1 MKSIIIIVDYFGKRW
16 PEWFPIYLE
25 SCRKNSTITWLFHTN
40 CDHSSFNIENVIF
53 RSMTKEEYIKNVN
66 QKLGIN
72 FPPDDNYKICDLR
85 PAYGELYEEEIRGY
99 DFFGYGDLDLLYGD
113 IRKFYT
119 DEVLENNVISTH
131 TWCLSGHL
139 TLIRNTKWLRSAF
152 RRIKNWK
159 SILEKD
165 GNQSFDEQIFIHAF
179 KRYPPFLSGKL
190 KSIRFIYDIIYPTSI
205 KYRRKL
211 YLKEQFTTPL
221 APTPWLDGTF
231 NHPEVWFWKDGR
243 VTNNKDKNKE
253 FIYIHFMNYKHP
265 RYLPAKY
272 GSTAFWDTLP
282 KLVHLKTE
290 DIIKGVRIDRY
301 GFHKI
306 D

>member
-1 MKSIIIIVDYFGKRW
+1 MKSIIIIIDYFGIKW

-25 SCRKNSTITWLFHTN
+25 SCRKNPTITWLFHTN

-53 RSMTKEEYIKNVN
+53 SSMTKEEYIKNVN

-99 DFFGYGDLDLLYGD
+99 DFFGYGDIDLLYGD
-113 IRKFYT
+113 IRKFYN
-119 DEVLENNVISTH
+119 DEVLKNNVISTL
-131 TWCLSGHL
+131 TWCFSGHL
-139 TLIRNTKWLRSAF
+139 TLIRNTQWLRRMF
-152 RRIKNWK
+152 RRITNWR
-159 SILEKD
+159 SLLEKD
-165 GNQSFDEQIFIHAF
+165 GNQTFDENIFIKAF
-179 KRYPPFLSGKL
+179 RRYPPFLSGKL
-190 KSIRFIYDIIYPTSI
+190 KSIRFIYDIIYPATI
-205 KYRRKL
+205 RHRRGL

-221 APTPWLDGTF
+221 THELWLDGTF
-231 NHPEVWFWKDGR
+231 NHPEVWFWKDGH
-243 VTNNKDKNKE
+243 VTNNKDENRE

-265 RYLPAKY
+265 RSMDAKY
-272 GSTAFWDTLP
+272 GNTAFWDKLP

-290 DIIKGVRIDRY
+290 DITKGVRIDRY
-301 GFHKI
+301 GFHKM